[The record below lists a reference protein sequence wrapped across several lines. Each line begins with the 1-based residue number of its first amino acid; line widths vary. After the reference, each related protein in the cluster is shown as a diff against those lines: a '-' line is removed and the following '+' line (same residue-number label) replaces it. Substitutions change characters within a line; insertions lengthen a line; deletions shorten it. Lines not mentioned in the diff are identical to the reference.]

1 MEFDKTTTVAS
12 FLVLLGVVVL
22 GTSMSPM
29 QLSTIIM
36 VVVGLAVFGALSL
49 YLGVQH
55 GEYRAGRRT

>member
-29 QLSTIIM
+29 QTSTIIM
-36 VVVGLAVFGALSL
+36 VVAGLAVFGALAL
-49 YLGVQH
+49 YLGVKH
-55 GEYRAGRRT
+55 GEYRAQH

>member
-29 QLSTIIM
+29 ATSTIIM
-36 VVVGLAVFGALSL
+36 VVVGLAVFGGLVL
-49 YLGVQH
+49 YLGVKH
-55 GEYRAGRRT
+55 GEYRAQH

>member
-1 MEFDKTTTVAS
+1 MEFDRTTTVAS

-29 QLSTIIM
+29 TTSTVIM

-49 YLGVQH
+49 YLGVKH
-55 GEYRAGRRT
+55 GEYRAQH

>member
-29 QLSTIIM
+29 TTSTVIM

-49 YLGVQH
+49 YLGVKH
-55 GEYRAGRRT
+55 GEYRARH

>member
-29 QLSTIIM
+29 QLSTILM
-36 VVVGLAVFGALSL
+36 VVVGLAVFGALAL
-49 YLGVQH
+49 YLGVKH
-55 GEYRAGRRT
+55 GEYRATH